1 VAHFRTLDDVD
12 LRGKR
17 VLLRVDLNVPMADG
31 EVGDPTRIERMAPT
45 VAEIAA
51 KGGKVILL
59 SHFGRP
65 KGRNP
70 EDSLRPVA
78 AALARHLGRD
88 IAFADDCIGPAAVA
102 AVAAMKNGDILCL
115 ENTRFDPG
123 EVKNDPAF
131 VAALATLGDIWV
143 NDAFSVAHRAHA
155 STEGLGHVLTAYAG
169 RTMEAELVA
178 LAKALEAPQRPVAAI
193 VGGSKV
199 STKLDLLGN
208 LVAKVD
214 VLIIG
219 GGMANTFL
227 AAQGRAV
234 GMSLCERGLAATA
247 LHILATAK
255 AHRCEVVL
263 PVDAVV
269 AKAFKAGAPARAVPI
284 DAVGPDEMILDIGP
298 RTVEHVISALA
309 RVKTV
314 VWNGPLGAFEVEPFD
329 IGTDEVAEAA
339 AELTAA
345 GKLVSVGGGGDT
357 VAALNVAGV
366 TERFTYVSTA
376 GGAFLEWME
385 GKALPGVEVLRI
397 KGPAAARLA
406 ASSGAI

>member
-1 VAHFRTLDDVD
+1 VPDFRTLDDVD

-31 EVGDPTRIERMAPT
+31 EVADSTRVERIAPT

-65 KGRNP
+65 KGRNAQ
-70 EDSLRPVA
+70 DSLKPVA
-78 AALARHLGRD
+78 AALAHHLRRD
-88 IAFADDCIGPAAVA
+88 IAFADDCVGPAAAA

-115 ENTRFDPG
+115 ENTRFDPR
-123 EVKNDPAF
+123 EVDNDPGF
-131 VAALATLGDIWV
+131 VAALAALGDIWV

-155 STEGLGHVLTAYAG
+155 STEGLGHVLPVYAG

-178 LAKALEAPQRPVAAI
+178 LAKVLEAPQRPVAAV
-193 VGGSKV
+193 VGGAKV
-199 STKLDLLGN
+199 SSKLDLLGH
-208 LVAKVD
+208 LVPKVD

-227 AAQGRAV
+227 AAQGIAV
-234 GMSLCERGLAATA
+234 GTSLCERGLAATA
-247 LHILATAK
+247 LDILATAN
-255 AHRCEVVL
+255 AHHCEVVL
-263 PVDAVV
+263 PVDAIV
-269 AKAFKAGAPARAVPI
+269 ATAFKAGVPTRAVAI
-284 DAVGPDEMILDIGP
+284 DAVGADEMILDIGP
-298 RTVEHVISALA
+298 RSVEHVISVLA
-309 RVKTV
+309 RVKTLI
-314 VWNGPLGAFEVEPFD
+314 WNGPFGAFELEPFD
-329 IGTDEVAEAA
+329 IGTIEVAEAA

-345 GKLVSVGGGGDT
+345 GKLVSVAGGGDT
-357 VAALNVAGV
+357 VAALNAAGV

-385 GKALPGVEVLRI
+385 GKPLPGVEILKVRGEATALQ
-397 KGPAAARLA
+397 AV
-406 ASSGAI
+406 SSAT